1 MNLFLYFSTYIINS
15 MLDRRWSIVMMPTQ
29 MHKNGLSLQKIGYVR
44 WHFSYLGIVKLFDVT
59 QCCLVLIGDKIDGDT
74 FAAES
79 TTPTDAEKGSK
90 EIDICIVSFM
100 SNIQKYT
107 YR

>member
-1 MNLFLYFSTYIINS
+1 
-15 MLDRRWSIVMMPTQ
+15 
-29 MHKNGLSLQKIGYVR
+29 
-44 WHFSYLGIVKLFDVT
+44 LGIVKLFDVT

-90 EIDICIVSFM
+90 
-100 SNIQKYT
+100 
-107 YR
+107 